1 MNILLRAVYVAT
13 DLVTS
18 QSFQP
23 IRCAFMLCEFG
34 RIRAVYVAT
43 RIQVATCRLRGHQN
57 TSGYVPSTWPPE
69 YKWLRAVYVATRIQV
84 ATCRLRGH
92 QNTSGYV
99 PSTWPPEYKRLRA
112 VYVAT
117 RSGLNRCSSIIKQ
130 VIMIFFD
137 YFTVF

>member
-1 MNILLRAVYVAT
+1 MHIYGHVDIRAAPHYEKARSDYVPPHTIPFMKRARTRYVAT

-43 RIQVATCRLRGHQN
+43 RIQAATCRLRGHQN

-69 YKWLRAVYVATRIQV
+69 YKRLRAVYVATRIQV

-99 PSTWPPEYKRLRA
+99 PSTWPPE
-112 VYVAT
+112 VA
-117 RSGLNRCSSIIKQ
+117 
-130 VIMIFFD
+130 
-137 YFTVF
+137 